1 MSGGYLKRSDYLE
14 CHSLKELY
22 DNVRST
28 RLKNLYSSFSIE
40 ALITKPDGSIQA
52 IVNYY
57 S

>member
-28 RLKNLYSSFSIE
+28 RLKNLYSNFSIE